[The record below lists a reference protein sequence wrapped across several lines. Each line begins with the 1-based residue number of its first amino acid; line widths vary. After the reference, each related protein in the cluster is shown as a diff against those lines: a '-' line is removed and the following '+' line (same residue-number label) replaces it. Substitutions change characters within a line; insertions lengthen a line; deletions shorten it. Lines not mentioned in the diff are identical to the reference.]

1 MTDAVKLVAA
11 RVFEVSGALGA
22 DASNASRSWGE
33 RRGLLLELSDREGRI
48 GQGEASPLPGFS
60 SDTLAEARAD
70 LLGVDWAALP
80 ELLPGDGLLDDVGK
94 ALSACNLGSPAARFA
109 VETALLDLAGQA
121 VGLPVHAL
129 LSAAGPKAGADG
141 TRPSA
146 VPLAALLARDLLAS
160 AAERVGEGYGCLKV
174 KVGRAPAE
182 ELALLAAL
190 RKELGDGVLLRAD
203 ANGGLEAGMAAG
215 WLQGAAD
222 LGLEFVEEPLPP
234 ARLRALP
241 PSPVP
246 LAIDESLDAACALSD
261 LAVALEAGGYRYVVH
276 KPAYHGGALRC
287 FRLAV
292 EARYLGALP
301 VVSHLLGGPVAL
313 AAAAE
318 LALALPP
325 GPAAGLAP
333 HAGLA
338 IWPAIELPVYGQGEI
353 IGHDAPGL
361 GLPPLAALRG
371 PGAWKE
377 IRR

>member
-1 MTDAVKLVAA
+1 MTDAVRLIAA
-11 RVFEVSGALGA
+11 RIFEVSGALGA

-80 ELLPGDGLLDDVGK
+80 ELPPGDGLLDDVGA
-94 ALSACNLGSPAARFA
+94 ALSACNLRASAARFA

-129 LSAAGPKAGADG
+129 LSAAGPEATADG

-146 VPLAALLARDLLAS
+146 VPLAALLAGDLLAS
-160 AAERVGEGYGCLKV
+160 AAEKVGEGYSCLKL

-182 ELALLAAL
+182 ELALLGAL
-190 RKELGDGVLLRAD
+190 RAELGGGVLLRAD
-203 ANGGLEAGMAAG
+203 ANGSLEAEMAAR

-234 ARLRALP
+234 PRLRELP

-246 LAIDESLDAACALSD
+246 IAIDESLGAACGVSD
-261 LAVALEAGGYRYVVH
+261 LAVALEAGGYRYVVL
-276 KPAYHGGALRC
+276 KPAYHGGTLRC
-287 FRLAV
+287 LRLAV
-292 EARYLGALP
+292 EARNLGALP

-325 GPAAGLAP
+325 GPAAGLVP

-338 IWPAIELPVYGQGEI
+338 IWP
-353 IGHDAPGL
+353 APGL

-371 PGAWKE
+371 GGEWKE